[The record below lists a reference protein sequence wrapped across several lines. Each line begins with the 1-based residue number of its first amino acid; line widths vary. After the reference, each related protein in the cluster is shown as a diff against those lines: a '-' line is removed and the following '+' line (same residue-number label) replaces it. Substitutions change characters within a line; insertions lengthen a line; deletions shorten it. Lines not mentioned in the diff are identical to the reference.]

1 MKTKLNKQ
9 EKEKL
14 DSKIVFLSSII
25 ILYALLL
32 LFIQRMSMFSIT
44 VNGAIAFVEILRWA
58 SLAGAMACAAWSAY
72 KEKKG
77 FFLYCVVCI
86 FVFLSTTVL
95 LFCTK
100 RSSNAAYL
108 LNYGALIAAFVM
120 TQVYYVLKSS
130 NRFQNKIAKNIFI
143 ALCAIM
149 VLALA
154 VVCIL
159 QAI

>member
-14 DSKIVFLSSII
+14 DSRIVFLSSII
-25 ILYALLL
+25 ILYGLLL
-32 LFIQRMSMFSIT
+32 LFIQRMSMFSMT

-86 FVFLSTTVL
+86 FVFLSTTVI

-100 RSSNAAYL
+100 RSSNVAYL

-130 NRFQNKIAKNIFI
+130 NKFKNKIVKNVFT
-143 ALCAIM
+143 AVCAVI
-149 VLALA
+149 VLAFA
-154 VVCIL
+154 AVCIW